1 MCVRVLMT
9 AHTDMVLHMLERDS
23 AKRHTAAS
31 ALTSSAFPA
40 YFSPLYSFLARFNS
54 IPASG
59 GPTAR
64 LSFAL
69 EHLPA
74 LVVRLPPEGQ
84 RVVMQSV
91 TPFLSDPAAWN
102 VAVNLLPTVAPLLH
116 PDVSYIARTHART
129 HTKSHD
135 HAHGRSQGKR

>member
-1 MCVRVLMT
+1 MI
-9 AHTDMVLHMLERDS
+9 AHTDLVLHMLERDS

-84 RVVMQSV
+84 RVAMQSV

-116 PDVSYIARTHART
+116 PDVSYIRHTH
-129 HTKSHD
+129 
-135 HAHGRSQGKR
+135 